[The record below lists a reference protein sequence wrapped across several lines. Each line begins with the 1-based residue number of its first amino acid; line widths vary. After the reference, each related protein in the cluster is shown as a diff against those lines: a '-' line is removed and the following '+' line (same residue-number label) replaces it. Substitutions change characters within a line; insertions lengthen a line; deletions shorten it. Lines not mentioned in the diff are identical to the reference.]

1 MTPLTI
7 SASVNPFLSA
17 RWRAAMDGISA
28 ASGCG
33 HDCAAIAMATRASAI
48 RRGLRTYR
56 CVIGAT
62 LPQAMDARKQRGPS
76 AGLVLD
82 DDRGSDGDTV
92 IEIDDVVIGHAE
104 AAG

>member
-1 MTPLTI
+1 MKPSTI
-7 SASVNPFLSA
+7 SASVKLFFAA

-28 ASGCG
+28 ARGCG

-48 RRGLRTYR
+48 RRGLRTDR

-62 LPQAMDARKQRGPS
+62 LPQAMEARKRRGPS

-104 AAG
+104 APG